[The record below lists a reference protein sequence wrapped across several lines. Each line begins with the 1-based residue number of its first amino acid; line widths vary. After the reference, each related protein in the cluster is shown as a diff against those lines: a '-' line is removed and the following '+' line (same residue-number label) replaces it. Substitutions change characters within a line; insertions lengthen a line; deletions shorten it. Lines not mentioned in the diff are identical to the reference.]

1 MTITRKSTTVRITA
15 GQIII
20 TSKRNGVEQVLTCAG
35 RTVVVELK
43 GTK

>member
-1 MTITRKSTTVRITA
+1 MTITRKNTTVRIIA
-15 GQIII
+15 GQIVI
-20 TSKRNGVEQVLTCAG
+20 TSKRNNVEQVLTCTG